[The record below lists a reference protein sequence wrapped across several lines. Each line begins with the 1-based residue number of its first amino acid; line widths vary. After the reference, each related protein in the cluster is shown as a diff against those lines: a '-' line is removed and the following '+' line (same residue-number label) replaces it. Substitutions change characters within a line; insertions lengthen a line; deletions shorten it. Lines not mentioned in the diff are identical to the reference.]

1 MRRGGRGGGGG
12 VEGKVEGGGR
22 GGVEGKGE
30 EVSGGRA
37 ALTQQPRLAS
47 APVAVCE
54 GAESLHSE
62 NNRKIS
68 TQMTQLNST
77 VSVAVHCFFS
87 VRFRPER
94 ESCRCHGFIAAK
106 QGWLTEGNILV
117 FGGEGLSCSGGS
129 WERKAAWGGG
139 QLFLWR
145 QQLVWAGSPAVVL
158 LLLSGGGGQLSRLQH
173 SSLQLI
179 IQSRLLIK
187 TEKP

>member
-87 VRFRPER
+87 VSFRPER
-94 ESCRCHGFIAAK
+94 VVVVMDSFGRIAAK
-106 QGWLTEGNILV
+106 QGRLTKGNILV

-129 WERKAAWGGG
+129 WERKAAWGG
-139 QLFLWR
+139 
-145 QQLVWAGSPAVVL
+145 ASCS
-158 LLLSGGGGQLSRLQH
+158 SGGSSLCGLAVQLSCCCCCQEEEASCPGFNTPV
-173 SSLQLI
+173 SS
-179 IQSRLLIK
+179 
-187 TEKP
+187 

>member
-1 MRRGGRGGGGG
+1 M
-12 VEGKVEGGGR
+12 
-22 GGVEGKGE
+22 
-30 EVSGGRA
+30 S
-37 ALTQQPRLAS
+37 QY
-47 APVAVCE
+47 
-54 GAESLHSE
+54 
-62 NNRKIS
+62 
-68 TQMTQLNST
+68 T
-77 VSVAVHCFFS
+77 VSFRSGLGLRERVVVVMDSFGRFS
-87 VRFRPER
+87 
-94 ESCRCHGFIAAK
+94 AK
-106 QGWLTEGNILV
+106 QGRLTKGNILV